1 MLAYALSLFPGHW
14 VLWIFL
20 LIKLLTFF
28 GLVFGVV
35 APIMIW
41 VERRVAGLVQ
51 DRVGPNRVGPFGL
64 LQSLAD
70 GIKLLLK
77 EPLMPSQANKPY
89 YLLAPILAVV
99 PAALSF
105 AVIPFGPRTT
115 MGGYF
120 ETPQS
125 LVISELNAGILFAMA
140 VTSISVYGIAL
151 AGWSSNNK
159 FSVLGALRASAQMIS
174 YELAA
179 GLAIVSVIL
188 LSGSVNLIDIVE
200 AQAQG
205 TWFIIPGILA
215 FVVFLPAIY
224 AETNRTP
231 FDLPE
236 AEAELVVGYHT
247 EYPGMKFGLFFLSE
261 YAIMT
266 TVSALCVLL
275 FFGGWELLP
284 WLTWAEAGID
294 IVNVEWATHLAVL
307 WFCAKVAFF
316 LFLFVWVRWTLPRFR
331 YDQLMALGWK
341 VLLPIA
347 IFNLVITATLLTVV
361 PPSADPAPEA
371 SFQSP
376 GEVLVR

>member
-1 MLAYALSLFPGHW
+1 MTEFLMTNIDLVFVLAK
-14 VLWIFL
+14 VLL
-20 LIKLLTFF
+20 FF
-28 GLVFGVV
+28 GLVFGAV

-51 DRVGPNRVGPFGL
+51 DRYGPNRVGPFGL

-77 EPLMPSQANKPY
+77 EPLMPTQVNKPY
-89 YLLAPILAVV
+89 YLLAPMIAVV

-105 AVIPFGPRTT
+105 AVIPFGPPTT
-115 MGGYF
+115 LGGLF
-120 ETPQS
+120 ETPQRLQISS
-125 LVISELNAGILFAMA
+125 LNVGLLYVMA
-140 VTSISVYGIAL
+140 VTALSVYGIAL

-179 GLAIVSVIL
+179 GLSIVSVIL
-188 LSGSVNLIDIVE
+188 LSGSVDLVEIVQS
-200 AQAQG
+200 QAKM
-205 TWFIIPGILA
+205 WHVVPGFLA
-215 FVVFLPAIY
+215 FLVFLPAIY

-247 EYPGMKFGLFFLSE
+247 EYSGMKFGLFFLSE

-266 TVSALCVLL
+266 SLSAMAVLF

-284 WLTWAEAGID
+284 GLTWAQAGVD
-294 IVNVEWATHLAVL
+294 VNAIMFGLPLFLLPVG
-307 WFCAKVAFF
+307 WFAAKVAVF
-316 LFLFVWVRWTLPRFR
+316 LFLFVWIRWTLPRFR
-331 YDQLMALGWK
+331 YDQLMSLGWK
-341 VLLPIA
+341 TLLPVA
-347 IFNLVITATLLTVV
+347 ILNIFITAGVMT
-361 PPSADPAPEA
+361 
-371 SFQSP
+371 F
-376 GEVLVR
+376 